1 MKIKE
6 LHKLRLVAKTPIFV
20 GSGEALKPL
29 SYLIEGDTVHVLS
42 EERFFARL
50 SLQEQ
55 QRYLTWIDPLLDR
68 LARLDEQIVQ
78 VRNDF
83 ERRRQLQRQRREF
96 ESELSLRHFLA
107 NILKARPM
115 AFVSQCEAYAVRC
128 QVSPERDGFRQH
140 MKDMAYRPYLPGT
153 EIKGALRTAVLY
165 ALVADPKNYPWLRDQ
180 LAQFRSFFR
189 SGASPR
195 EKIRRLEK
203 LAGALEAKFLRGER
217 GGNVQDE
224 AHLDFFRMFQVSDS
238 TPLSPANLRI
248 ELTQMLG
255 TRRYTKTWIESIA
268 PRSEVCVQLGL
279 GDPTLILRELG
290 LERLQER
297 LSLPK
302 LLEACFIR
310 SRDILDQEAK
320 QFADQ
325 PRLKTLVVDLQREN
339 KRDVPLLRLGQ
350 GQGFLGVTVN
360 LPIQQ
365 QDGKLYDEAIRE
377 GVSFHRRWKTQPG
390 NFPKTRRTIVDHTGT
405 PISILGWVKVV
416 PENMCENR

>member
-1 MKIKE
+1 MKIAE

-20 GSGEALKPL
+20 WSGEALKPL
-29 SYLIEGDTVHVLS
+29 SYLVEGDTVHVLD
-42 EERFFARL
+42 EEKFFVQL
-50 SLQEQ
+50 SSQEQ

-68 LARLDEQIVQ
+68 LARLDEQIAQ
-78 VRNDF
+78 VKDDF
-83 ERRRQLQRQRREF
+83 ERRRQLQRQRREL

-107 NILKARPM
+107 NILKTRPM

-128 QVSPERDGFRQH
+128 HVPPERDGFRLH
-140 MKDMAYRPYLPGT
+140 LKDIAYRPYLPGT
-153 EIKGALRTAVLY
+153 EIKGTFRTAVLY
-165 ALVADPKNYPWLRDQ
+165 ALVSNPNNYPWLRSQ
-180 LAQFRSFFR
+180 LTEFRSFFR

-195 EKIRRLEK
+195 EKIRRLGK
-203 LAGALEAKFLRGER
+203 LASALEAKFLRGEQ
-217 GGNVQDE
+217 GGDVKDE
-224 AHLDFFRMFQVSDS
+224 AHFDFFRMFQVSDS

-268 PRSEVCVQLGL
+268 PGSEVFVQVGL
-279 GDPTLILRELG
+279 GDRALILRELG
-290 LERLQER
+290 LKRLQEW

-325 PRLKTLVVDLQREN
+325 PRLKALVVELQREN
-339 KRDVPLLRLGQ
+339 KPDAPLLRLGQ
-350 GQGFLGVTVN
+350 GQGFLGVTIN

-365 QDGKLYDEAIRE
+365 RDARLYDEAIRE
-377 GVSFHRRWKTQPG
+377 GVSFQRRWRTQPG
-390 NFPKTRRTIVDHTGT
+390 NFPKTRRVITDHGGI
-405 PISILGWVKVV
+405 PINLLGWVKIS
-416 PENMCENR
+416 P